1 MEGATLCPLRLSFNP
16 VLLGK
21 YVVIGGLADHR
32 AVQILPAHGVDEASS
47 IQQKTTVVRVL
58 KLQRSVAT
66 LGEMLGDRY
75 LSIPYLLVQVVHL
88 LLINSLQRLLMV
100 IRGVSLSRFNSMLT
114 ISMHGLARL
123 MYTLPFRRF
132 FLVPRGHMYWWRHF
146 RHHLPG
152 RLLD

>member
-1 MEGATLCPLRLSFNP
+1 VEGATLRPLRLAFNP

-32 AVQILPAHGVDEASS
+32 AFQILPAHGVDEASS
-47 IQQKTTVVRVL
+47 IQQKTTVIRVW

-88 LLINSLQRLLMV
+88 LLLNSLQRLLMV
-100 IRGVSLSRFNSMLT
+100 IRGVSLSRFSPMLT

-132 FLVPRGHMYWWRHF
+132 FLVPRGDMDWWRHF
-146 RHHLPG
+146 GDHLTC